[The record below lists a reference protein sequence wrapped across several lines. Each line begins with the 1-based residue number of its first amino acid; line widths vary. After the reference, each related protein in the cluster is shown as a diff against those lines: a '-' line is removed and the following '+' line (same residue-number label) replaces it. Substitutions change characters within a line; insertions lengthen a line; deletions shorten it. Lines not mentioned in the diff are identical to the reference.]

1 MLFSLF
7 THNKQKQAENQE
19 VYQELKKFYHSFFSD
34 IYNEMNIGRYRQ
46 IRDAIGLVINKFD
59 SHDHPLEYTSKLVMY
74 IQARVALKHLR
85 LTKEQEN
92 LMKKLTQA
100 TKYVKLSYV
109 YLSPIDSEKQFVNI

>member
-1 MLFSLF
+1 MLFSFF
-7 THNKQKQAENQE
+7 TQNKQTQSDNRE
-19 VYQELKKFYHSFFSD
+19 VYQDLKQFYGSFFSD

-59 SHDHPLEYTSKLVMY
+59 SNDHPLEYTSKLVMY

-85 LTKEQEN
+85 LTDEQQK

-100 TKYVKLSYV
+100 TKYVNLSYV